1 MANNPTY
8 SEINARRQTEL
19 LRETL
24 SELPAACHEFI
35 RAIEPTTT
43 ALTRLAYARDLR
55 LFFKFL
61 GDELKSFGGFTPD
74 DWTYEQLSRIKPVD
88 IDAFLDYLT
97 LYYKGINICTA
108 SPEPDASQEVREIE
122 ITNAELG
129 KQRKLSAL
137 RSFFKFLFKRGR
149 VPSDVSALVE
159 MPKRHEKPILRLEI
173 DEVARVLDL
182 AETGAAL
189 GSEHQKKY
197 HERTGLRDL
206 AMLTLFLGTG
216 IRVSE
221 CVGLD
226 ISDLDFEINGFL
238 VTRKGGNQAILY
250 FPDEVAEVLKRY
262 LAERVR
268 QTPLPGHENALFL
281 SLQNRRITT
290 RAVEN
295 MVKKYALQAAPLKK
309 RMSPHKLRSTFGT
322 NLYRETGDIYL
333 VADVLGH
340 SDVNTTRKHYA
351 AMSDERRRLAA
362 KSVVLREE
370 KKPEEAP
377 DEEE

>member
-1 MANNPTY
+1 MAKSITY
-8 SEINARRQTEL
+8 SESNARHQTEL

-24 SELPAACHEFI
+24 TELPPACHEFL
-35 RAIEPTTT
+35 RSIEPTTT

-61 GDELKSFGGFTPD
+61 SDEMKSFGGLTPD
-74 DWTYEQLSRIKPVD
+74 DWTFDQISRIKAKD
-88 IDAFLDYLT
+88 IDDFLDYLS
-97 LYYKGINICTA
+97 LYFNNNDTEYSN
-108 SPEPDASQEVREIE
+108 S
-122 ITNAELG
+122 ELG
-129 KQRKLSAL
+129 KQRKLSSL

-149 VPSDVSALVE
+149 VPSDVSALVD

-173 DEVARVLDL
+173 DEVARILDL

-189 GSEHQKKY
+189 SDRQKKF
-197 HERTGLRDL
+197 HDHTGLRDL
-206 AMLTLFLGTG
+206 AILTLFLGTG

-226 ISDLDFEINGFL
+226 MEDIDFEINGFL
-238 VTRKGGNQAILY
+238 VTRKGGSQAILY
-250 FPDEVAEVLKRY
+250 FPDEVSEVLKRY
-262 LAERVR
+262 LDARMK
-268 QTPLPGHENALFL
+268 QNPLPGHENALFL
-281 SLQNRRITT
+281 SLQDRRITT
-290 RAVEN
+290 RAVQN

-340 SDVNTTRKHYA
+340 SDVNTTRRHYA

-362 KSVVLREE
+362 KSVTLRDE
-370 KKPEEAP
+370 KKQHENTE
-377 DEEE
+377 DDDKKTGK